1 MAVERQLRVHTP
13 VPFLDLAPVHEGLKA
28 RILADLSDL
37 IDSGAFTN
45 GPHVAAFEERFAAY
59 CERAQC
65 VGAASGLDALR
76 LALLAAGIEPGD
88 DVLVP
93 ANTFIAT
100 LEAVTQAGGTPVLV
114 DVSEDDYNIDP
125 VAAEAA
131 VTPRSRFLVPV
142 HLYGQ
147 MADCSALARVADR
160 GGLRVLEDACQAH
173 GAERDGWRAGQLGL
187 AAAFSFYPGKNL
199 GAMGDAGALV
209 TDDEE
214 LARRVRA
221 LREHGQVE
229 KYRHLVAGFTARLDT
244 IQALVLLQ
252 KLPHLDRWNEERRR
266 AAAFY
271 AEALE
276 GVGDLRLPPVPPGSE
291 PVWHL
296 YVIRTARRERLAAS
310 LADRGIGTGRH
321 YPEPAHLSPAYGG
334 LGYRRGAF
342 PVTEELA
349 EQLLS
354 LPIFGGISEAQLQN
368 VVDAIVEF
376 FRRG

>member
-1 MAVERQLRVHTP
+1 MTVERQLLARGP
-13 VPFLDLAPVHEGLKA
+13 VPFLDLAPMHEGLKA

-37 IDSGAFTN
+37 IDTGAFTN
-45 GPHVAAFEERFAAY
+45 GPHVAAFEDAFAAY
-59 CERAQC
+59 CGRAHC
-65 VGAASGLDALR
+65 VGLASGLDALR
-76 LALLAAGIEPGD
+76 LALLAGGIEAGD

-100 LEAVTQAGGTPVLV
+100 LEAVTQAGGNPVLV
-114 DVSEDDYNIDP
+114 DVTEEDYNIDP

-131 VTPRSRFLVPV
+131 VTAQTRFLIPV

-147 MADCSALARVADR
+147 MADVSSLARVADR
-160 GGLRVLEDACQAH
+160 SGLHVLEDACQAH
-173 GAERDGWRAGQLGL
+173 GAERDGRRAGQVGL

-199 GAMGDAGALV
+199 GAMGDAGSLV
-209 TDDEE
+209 TGDEE
-214 LARRVRA
+214 LARLVRA

-244 IQALVLLQ
+244 IQALALLH
-252 KLPHLDRWNEERRR
+252 KLPHLDRWNDERRR

-271 AEALE
+271 GEALE
-276 GVGDLRLPPVPPGSE
+276 GVGDVRLPPVPPGSE

-296 YVIRTARRERLAAS
+296 YVVRTAGRERLATF

-321 YPEPAHLSPAYGG
+321 YPEPAHLSPAYAG

-342 PVTEELA
+342 PVTEALA

-354 LPIFGGISEAQLQN
+354 LPIFPGISEEQLQH